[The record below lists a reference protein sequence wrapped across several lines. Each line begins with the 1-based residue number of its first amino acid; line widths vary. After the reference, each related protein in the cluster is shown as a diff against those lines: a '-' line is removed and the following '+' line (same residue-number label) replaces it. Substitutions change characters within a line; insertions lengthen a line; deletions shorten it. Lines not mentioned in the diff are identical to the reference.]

1 MTSSSTPPN
10 VVPSE
15 ASAFEAPTLE
25 DPSVY
30 LNDPNRK
37 LLELDTE
44 TRQGPA
50 LFLWITLA
58 MEYLIG
64 AILVALIVAV
74 SSNVV
79 GRAVFNHSLPWVD
92 EMARM
97 LFIWLVFIGA
107 AAAFARYEHIAVD
120 ALVRRL
126 PLRVAHMLYFLQHLI
141 ITGLMLVM
149 VWGGYQVLTRSSGR
163 SAILGVPLSLV
174 SLSLVLCVIFIAAVS
189 FWRMWV
195 SVGVISQSHRQSA
208 DVSEER

>member
-1 MTSSSTPPN
+1 MTTSSTPPN
-10 VVPSE
+10 AVTSTV
-15 ASAFEAPTLE
+15 ATLE

-37 LLELDTE
+37 LLEIDTE

-50 LFLWITLA
+50 LFRWLTLA

-79 GRAVFNHSLPWVD
+79 GRSVFNHSLPWVD
-92 EMARM
+92 ELARM

-126 PLRVAHMLYFLQHLI
+126 PLRVAHMLYCLQHLI
-141 ITGLMLVM
+141 ISGLMLVM
-149 VWGGYQVLTRSSGR
+149 IWGGYQVLSRSSGR
-163 SAILGVPLSLV
+163 SAIMGVPLSLV

-189 FWRMWV
+189 LWRMWV
-195 SVGVISQSHRQSA
+195 SVGVIRQPHRQPA
-208 DVSEER
+208 DLPGER

>member
-1 MTSSSTPPN
+1 MTLSSSSPNATPP
-10 VVPSE
+10 
-15 ASAFEAPTLE
+15 AYE

-30 LNDPNRK
+30 LDDPNRK

-44 TRQGPA
+44 THQGPA
-50 LFLWITLA
+50 LFRWLTLG

-64 AILVALIVAV
+64 AILVALIAAV

-79 GRAVFNHSLPWVD
+79 GRALFNHSLPWAD
-92 EMARM
+92 ELARM

-126 PLRVAHMLYFLQHLI
+126 PLRFAHMLYLFQHLI
-141 ITGLMLVM
+141 ITVLMGVM
-149 VWGGYQVLTRSSGR
+149 IFGGYQVLAHSSGR
-163 SAILGVPLSLV
+163 SAILGVPLSLL

-189 FWRMWV
+189 LWRMWI
-195 SVGVISQSHRQSA
+195 SVCVIRRPTACTAPGEH
-208 DVSEER
+208 

>member
-1 MTSSSTPPN
+1 MTTSSTPPTA
-10 VVPSE
+10 VTST
-15 ASAFEAPTLE
+15 APTLE

-37 LLELDTE
+37 LLEIDTE
-44 TRQGPA
+44 TRQGPV
-50 LFLWITLA
+50 LFRWLTLA

-64 AILVALIVAV
+64 AILAALIVAV

-79 GRAVFNHSLPWVD
+79 GRSVFNHSLPWVD
-92 EMARM
+92 ELARM

-126 PLRVAHMLYFLQHLI
+126 PLRVAHMLYCLQHLI

-149 VWGGYQVLTRSSGR
+149 ILGGYQVLTRS
-163 SAILGVPLSLV
+163 I
-174 SLSLVLCVIFIAAVS
+174 
-189 FWRMWV
+189 
-195 SVGVISQSHRQSA
+195 
-208 DVSEER
+208 